1 MRILPD
7 RINISLSASEKL
19 ANAINE
25 NLNYICSETLADELR
40 ITNSEET
47 QKGSTIEL
55 VEGINTNIEIQKI

>member
-1 MRILPD
+1 
-7 RINISLSASEKL
+7 L